1 MITLFVVLGSS
12 RRRSRDLRK
21 WIVVPVFTLAVSAF
35 AHEGVV
41 PKPGDPNTLVAV
53 RALEPPKIDGI
64 LDESFW
70 AKATPVTEFLQR
82 EQNEGDPGTER
93 TEIRVAFDDTNLYI
107 GAKFFDR
114 NPDLILANG
123 LEHDATLRPDD
134 SFSFM
139 VDTFHD
145 HRTGFFF
152 GTNPNGMRVEVLQ
165 LGESQ
170 RTINRE
176 WDCVWWSSGKIT
188 ELGWSLEARIP
199 FRSLRFNPQNVE
211 VWGIGFRRYI
221 PRKNE
226 MNYWPFISRQSS
238 FYRPAAMGHL
248 IGLET
253 GIKPGRAVEILPHIV
268 GGAQRDYE
276 PDTSTD
282 TTDADWGVDL
292 KWAITPNL
300 TADMT
305 YNTDFAQ
312 IEADQEVVNLTRF
325 SLFFP
330 EKRDFFLEGGRFFDF
345 GKPRQA
351 QLYFSR
357 RIGLNADRVAVPVK
371 GGGRISGKAG
381 DYRVGFL
388 TFQTDDFEDDP
399 SRNFTVA
406 RVRRDIFSRSSIGAI
421 FTHTGT
427 KLENDSN
434 QVLGTD
440 SQVFIGD
447 NLSFDGFLAKTKTP
461 GIEGGDWGGML
472 AGAYNSDRYL
482 LAYEYMD
489 LDPNFNAEV
498 GFVPRVDMRRQIARA
513 AFRPRPRLLGL
524 RQLHF
529 NGNFTY
535 LTNQEGQL
543 ESRFQGID
551 NQWEFES
558 GERLTFF
565 YRREFERLFEP
576 FDIREDYSIPAGD
589 YSMDTFGLSFST
601 HIGRPYRAS
610 IRIQGGDFWDGDKQ
624 TLSLT
629 TNLRMHK
636 HLLVYAAL
644 THNRVDLPGTRF
656 NTTVVSTRWNVNFT
670 TDLFFRAFIQWNSD
684 TRQVLTNLRLN
695 FIHTPGSDLFVVYNE
710 TRDGFEL
717 GYGPLRRT
725 LAVKFTYLFN
735 L

>member
-1 MITLFVVLGSS
+1 
-12 RRRSRDLRK
+12 
-21 WIVVPVFTLAVSAF
+21 VVPACALAVSAF
-35 AHEGVV
+35 AHDGVV
-41 PKPGDPNTLVAV
+41 PKPGDPNTIVAV
-53 RALEPPKIDGI
+53 RAPEPPKIDGI

-70 AKATPVTEFLQR
+70 ERAIPATDFFQR

-93 TEIRVAFDDTNLYI
+93 TEIRVAFDDTNIYI

-114 NPDLILANG
+114 DPDLILANG
-123 LEHDATLRPDD
+123 MEHDATLRPDD

-139 VDTFHD
+139 LDTFHD

-165 LGESQ
+165 LGETQ

-188 ELGWSLEARIP
+188 DLGWSLEVRIP
-199 FRSLRFNPQNVE
+199 FRSLRFNPQHVE

-226 MNYWPFISRQSS
+226 MNYWPFVSRQSS
-238 FYRPAAMGHL
+238 FYRPSAMGHL
-248 IGLET
+248 IGLEP
-253 GIKPGRAVEILPHIV
+253 GIKPGRAVEILPHVV

-276 PDTSTD
+276 ADSSTD
-282 TTDADWGVDL
+282 TSDVDWGVDL

-300 TADMT
+300 TSDVT

-325 SLFFP
+325 SLFYP
-330 EKRDFFLEGGRFFDF
+330 EKRDFFLEGGRFFEF
-345 GKPRQA
+345 GKPREA

-381 DYRVGFL
+381 PYRLGFL

-406 RVRRDIFSRSSIGAI
+406 RVRRDVFSRSSIGAI
-421 FTHTGT
+421 FTYTGT
-427 KLENDSN
+427 EVEGDSN
-434 QVLGTD
+434 QVLGAD
-440 SQVFIGD
+440 SQIYVGD
-447 NLSFDGFLAKTKTP
+447 NLSFNGWLAKTKTP
-461 GIEGGDWGGML
+461 EIEEGDWGAML
-472 AGAYNSDRYL
+472 AGAYDSDRYML
-482 LAYEYMD
+482 GYEYLD

-498 GFVPRVDMRRQIARA
+498 GFVRRLDIRRHVARA
-513 AFRPRPRLLGL
+513 AYRPRPRGLGL

-529 NGNFTY
+529 NGNFSY
-535 LTNQEGQL
+535 LTDQEGEL
-543 ESRFQGID
+543 ESSAHRLD
-551 NQWEFES
+551 NRWEFETGDS
-558 GERLTFF
+558 FTFF
-565 YRREFERLFEP
+565 YRHNYERLFQP
-576 FDIREDYSIPAGD
+576 FYIRSDYAIPTGD
-589 YSMDTFGLSFST
+589 YPMDTLGVNFST

-610 IRIQGGDFWDGDKQ
+610 VRFEGGDFWDGNKK
-624 TLSLT
+624 TLSFT

-636 HLLVYAAL
+636 HLLVYASL
-644 THNRVDLPGTRF
+644 THNRVALAGTRF

-684 TRQVLTNLRLN
+684 TSQVLTNLRLN

-710 TRDGFEL
+710 TRDGDEF

-725 LAVKFTYLFN
+725 LAVKFTYLIN